1 LNLPALAYLYTGLD
15 LLGTFVFATSGA
27 ISGVRHRVDLFGVL
41 VLSFVAATSGGILRD
56 VLMGATPPAAINDWR
71 YLAVSALAGVV
82 TFYRC
87 ATIANLRGTLLIFDA
102 AGLGLYCV
110 AGTTKALSA
119 GLSPLAAV
127 LLGMLTGIGGGIVRD
142 VLVGEVPAVFRAET
156 KLYAVAAIAADH
168 VGRSVALFRPSLCGD
183 PPRLGVAR
191 RGGARLKFHLR
202 FVDRCRRVRDAATL
216 ESETHCDVIRFSV
229 EAQLGVGRD
238 FGISDGFEVETKP
251 HKFRAQLLGIQTGR
265 YRSAPNS

>member
-156 KLYAVAAIAADH
+156 KLYAVAAIAGSTLVVIGAKL
-168 VGRSVALFRPSLCGD
+168 GWPAMQTTLGGALLCFGL
-183 PPRLGVAR
+183 RYAAIR
-191 RGGARLKFHLR
+191 RGWELPVAEEP
-202 FVDRCRRVRDAATL
+202 A
-216 ESETHCDVIRFSV
+216 
-229 EAQLGVGRD
+229 
-238 FGISDGFEVETKP
+238 
-251 HKFRAQLLGIQTGR
+251 
-265 YRSAPNS
+265 